1 MLIQFSV
8 TNFQCLKEKTTLD
21 MQAVTLSEYKSSL
34 INNRLL
40 PLAAIYGPNGG
51 GKTTLLKAFFTLQA
65 LIARHFNNVGGVIVP
80 NEAPFGVQIFPFKFD
95 LDCLLK
101 PTEFEV
107 FLQIGEMEYK
117 YSLSVLN
124 NRIVYEALYMM
135 KSGHKVSKLVF
146 ERNETGLNLGN
157 ISKEIKIPENIGEG
171 VLLLAWIR
179 MIYPSFEPVANVANW
194 FLSTYSVDFNNP
206 FQEDILLYNIHQ
218 LELGSDE
225 RRQRIKSK
233 VKELLAGMDLNI
245 KSYSAKK
252 IPINEHQFRIQINT
266 EHKIGDNS
274 YQLDLN
280 EESNGTKK
288 IFNLLPLFVVA
299 LENGSAIVI
308 DELDAKMHPLVLKY
322 IINLFADKK
331 TNPKGAQLIF
341 TSHDLTTM
349 VKEVFRRDEIW
360 FMAMNEKEYSSL
372 YSLIEIR
379 GEDGEVVRPD
389 AVYNKQYLEGR
400 YGADPYLN
408 AIKHW
413 EN

>member
-1 MLIQFSV
+1 MLIQFSA

-65 LIARHFNNVGGVIVP
+65 LIARHFNNIGGVIVP
-80 NEAPFGVQIFPFKFD
+80 NEAPFGVQISPFKFD
-95 LDCLLK
+95 IDCLLK

-117 YSLSVLN
+117 YSVSVLN

-135 KSGHKVSKLVF
+135 KVGYKVSKLVF
-146 ERNETGLNLGN
+146 ERNETGINHGN
-157 ISKEIKIPENIGEG
+157 IAKEIKIPENIGEG

-179 MIYPSFEPVANVANW
+179 MIYPTFQPVANVANW

-225 RRQRIKSK
+225 RLKRIKSK
-233 VKELLAGMDLNI
+233 VKELLTGMDLNI
-245 KSYSAKK
+245 KSYSARK
-252 IPINEHQFRIQINT
+252 ISINEHQFRIQINT

-280 EESNGTKK
+280 EESSGTKK

-299 LENGSAIVI
+299 LENGSAVVI

-331 TNPKGAQLIF
+331 TNPNGAQLIF

>member
-1 MLIQFSV
+1 
-8 TNFQCLKEKTTLD
+8 

-65 LIARHFNNVGGVIVP
+65 LIARHFNNIGGVIVP

-95 LDCLLK
+95 NDSLLR
-101 PTEFEV
+101 PTEFEI
-107 FLQIGEMEYK
+107 FLEIGKTEYK
-117 YSLSVLN
+117 YSLAVLN
-124 NRIVYEALYMM
+124 NKIVDESLYMM
-135 KSGHKVSKLVF
+135 KVGHKVSKSVF
-146 ERNETGLNLGN
+146 ERNTNEIELGN
-157 ISKEIKIPENIGEG
+157 SAKEAKIQIPAKMGEG
-171 VLLLAWIR
+171 VSLLAWIR
-179 MIYPSFEPVANVANW
+179 MIYPVFMPVADVANW
-194 FLSTYSVDFNNP
+194 FLSAYSVDFNNP
-206 FQEDILLYNIHQ
+206 FQEDILISNIHQ
-218 LELGSDE
+218 LELANDD
-225 RRQRIKSK
+225 RLRNIKKK

-252 IPINEHQFRIQINT
+252 ILISENQFRIQINT

-274 YQLDLN
+274 YELDLN

-299 LENGSAIVI
+299 LQEGRTVVI

-322 IINLFADKK
+322 IINLFADNE

-360 FMAMNEKEYSSL
+360 FMAMNEEEYSSL

-379 GEDGEVVRPD
+379 GEDGELVRPD
-389 AVYNKQYLEGR
+389 ASYNKQYLEGR
-400 YGADPYLN
+400 YGADPYLK
-408 AIKHW
+408 AIKNW
-413 EN
+413 GN

>member
-1 MLIQFSV
+1 MLIQFSA

-21 MQAVTLSEYKSSL
+21 MQAVTLSEYKRSL

-51 GKTTLLKAFFTLQA
+51 GKTTLLKAFFTFQA
-65 LIARHFNNVGGVIVP
+65 LIARHFNNIGGVIVP
-80 NEAPFGVQIFPFKFD
+80 NEAPFGVQIIPFKFD
-95 LDCLLK
+95 KDSLLK
-101 PTEFEV
+101 PTDFEV
-107 FLQIGEMEYK
+107 FLEIGEMEYK
-117 YSLSVLN
+117 YTVSVLN

-135 KSGHKVSKLVF
+135 KVGYKVSKLVF
-146 ERNETGLNLGN
+146 ERNETGINLGN
-157 ISKEIKIPENIGEG
+157 VAKEIKIPENIGEG

-179 MIYPSFEPVANVANW
+179 LIYPSFEPVANVANW
-194 FLSTYSVDFNNP
+194 FLSTYGVDFNNP
-206 FQEDILLYNIHQ
+206 FQEEILIYNIHQ

-225 RRQRIKSK
+225 RRQRIKNK

-266 EHKIGDNS
+266 EHKIGENS

-322 IINLFADKK
+322 IINLFVDKK

-413 EN
+413 GS